1 MHLKN
6 FSLYSPKG
14 GKYILTPTYDQ
25 VSTKVV
31 MPEDREEMALTLN
44 GFQKKL
50 LVYDFREA
58 MLQTGIDEVVANR
71 ILSNFAQFK
80 DKWMECI
87 EASFISDDQK
97 EQFKALIEERLERLN
112 EQ

>member
-71 ILSNFAQFK
+71 ILSNFANSK
-80 DKWMECI
+80 TSGWNV
-87 EASFISDDQK
+87 
-97 EQFKALIEERLERLN
+97 LRHRLSVTIKKSNSKR
-112 EQ
+112 